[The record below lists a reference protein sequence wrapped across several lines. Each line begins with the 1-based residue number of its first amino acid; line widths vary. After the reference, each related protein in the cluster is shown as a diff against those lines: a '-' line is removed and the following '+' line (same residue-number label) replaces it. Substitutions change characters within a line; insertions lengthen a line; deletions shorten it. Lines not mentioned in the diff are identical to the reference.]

1 MDDFSILDQIIA
13 DCEEEKVNNEVLSG
27 NKNNENFENKCS
39 HKNIIEEGYGGN
51 NEPHPNIT
59 REMVE
64 YWVGSDTLRSGII
77 EILYELAVGE
87 YEVEQMRKDIIDT
100 ND

>member
-1 MDDFSILDQIIA
+1 M
-13 DCEEEKVNNEVLSG
+13 
-27 NKNNENFENKCS
+27 
-39 HKNIIEEGYGGN
+39 
-51 NEPHPNIT
+51 IT

-77 EILYELAVGE
+77 EILYELAVGV
-87 YEVEQMRKDIIDT
+87 YEVEQMRKDILET